1 MKKYFVLLI
10 SLILGIVIVSGC
22 SSSKKSEDTQKVID
36 KIVKYETEV
45 NNADYDKG
53 KEKYNYAEDDFSFLI
68 YYDKDQK
75 LYLVDSW
82 VPFKNKMNDM
92 QYKWGVSLD
101 KNEIKR
107 FKYDSDFNNYKDSG
121 DYEVVYKS
129 GKFAD

>member
-22 SSSKKSEDTQKVID
+22 SSSKKSEDTQQVID

-45 NNADYDKG
+45 NNADYDK
-53 KEKYNYAEDDFSFLI
+53 EKYNYTEDDFSFLI

-82 VPFKNKMNDM
+82 VPFKNKMNYM

-107 FKYDSDFNNYKDSG
+107 FKYDSDFNDYKKSG

>member
-22 SSSKKSEDTQKVID
+22 SSNKKSEDTQKVID
-36 KIVKYETEV
+36 KIIKYETEV

-53 KEKYNYAEDDFSFLI
+53 KEKYNYTEDDFSFLI

-92 QYKWGVSLD
+92 QYKWGVS
-101 KNEIKR
+101 
-107 FKYDSDFNNYKDSG
+107 
-121 DYEVVYKS
+121 VKS
-129 GKFAD
+129 RLLCKMLYNVFTISTYQN

>member
-107 FKYDSDFNNYKDSG
+107 FKYDSDFNDYKDSG

>member
-22 SSSKKSEDTQKVID
+22 SSSKQSEDTQKVID
-36 KIVKYETEV
+36 KIVEKQNKIANSDDDNE
-45 NNADYDKG
+45 K
-53 KEKYNYAEDDFSFLI
+53 KYNYTEDDFSFLI

-82 VPFKNKMNDM
+82 VPFENKANDLRK
-92 QYKWGVSLD
+92 KWGISLD
-101 KNEIKR
+101 ENELKKIN
-107 FKYDSDFNNYKDSG
+107 YDSDFNDFKKTG

-129 GKFAD
+129 GKFEG

>member
-22 SSSKKSEDTQKVID
+22 SSSKKSEDTQQVID

-45 NNADYDKG
+45 NNADYDK
-53 KEKYNYAEDDFSFLI
+53 EKYNYTEDDFSFLI

-75 LYLVDSW
+75 LYLVDSR
-82 VPFKNKMNDM
+82 VPFKNKMNYM

-101 KNEIKR
+101 KDEIKR
-107 FKYDSDFNNYKDSG
+107 FKYDSDFNDYKKSGNYN
-121 DYEVVYKS
+121 VVYKS
-129 GKFAD
+129 GKFEG

>member
-10 SLILGIVIVSGC
+10 SLVLGIVIVSGC

-45 NNADYDKG
+45 NNTDYDKG
-53 KEKYNYAEDDFSFLI
+53 KEKYNYTEDDFSFLI

-82 VPFKNKMNDM
+82 VPFKNKMNYM

-101 KNEIKR
+101 KDEIKR
-107 FKYDSDFNNYKDSG
+107 FKYDSDFNDYKKSGNYN
-121 DYEVVYKS
+121 VVYKS
-129 GKFAD
+129 GKFEG

>member
-22 SSSKKSEDTQKVID
+22 SSSKKSEDTQQVID

-45 NNADYDKG
+45 NNADYDK
-53 KEKYNYAEDDFSFLI
+53 EKYNYTEDDFSFLI

-82 VPFKNKMNDM
+82 VPFKNKMNYM

-107 FKYDSDFNNYKDSG
+107 FKYDSDFNDYKKSG

-129 GKFAD
+129 GKFEG

>member
-22 SSSKKSEDTQKVID
+22 SSNKKSEDTQKVID
-36 KIVKYETEV
+36 KIIKYETEV

-53 KEKYNYAEDDFSFLI
+53 KEKYNYTEDDFSFLI

-107 FKYDSDFNNYKDSG
+107 FKYDSDFDGYKKSG
-121 DYEVVYKS
+121 DYEIIYKS
-129 GKFAD
+129 GKFVD

>member
-1 MKKYFVLLI
+1 MKKYSVLLI

-22 SSSKKSEDTQKVID
+22 SSNKKSEDTQKVID
-36 KIVKYETEV
+36 KIIKYETEV

-53 KEKYNYAEDDFSFLI
+53 KEKYSYTEDDFSFLI

-107 FKYDSDFNNYKDSG
+107 FKYDSDFDDYKKSG
-121 DYEVVYKS
+121 DYEVIYKS

>member
-22 SSSKKSEDTQKVID
+22 SSSKKSEDTQQVID

-45 NNADYDKG
+45 NNADYDK
-53 KEKYNYAEDDFSFLI
+53 EKYNYTEDDFSFLI

-82 VPFKNKMNDM
+82 VPFKNKVNYM

-107 FKYDSDFNNYKDSG
+107 FKYDSDFNDYKKSG

>member
-1 MKKYFVLLI
+1 MKKRFVLLL
-10 SLILGIVIVSGC
+10 SLVVGVLVVAGC
-22 SSSKKSEDTQKVID
+22 SSNKKSDDTQKVID

-53 KEKYNYAEDDFSFLI
+53 KEKYHYTEKDFSFLI

-82 VPFKNKMNDM
+82 VPFKEKVNDM
-92 QYKWGVSLD
+92 QFKWGISLD

-107 FKYDSDFNNYKDSG
+107 FDYNSDFNDYKKSG
-121 DYEVVYKS
+121 DFEVVYKS
-129 GKFAD
+129 GKFEE